1 MDGRQKMMEYAEL
14 RTCAIYVFF
23 ISKKPF
29 TLSHSPRF
37 LVKIRGLKCEGL
49 IFQPFTLK
57 PAWRWPPEPGR
68 SGKRWKAI
76 TFKKSPVINRH
87 PPNNQIVLNKQVI
100 LGKVG
105 VKAWEAVWR
114 LENAKPSHLS
124 NWLSG
129 VSAQMWRS
137 ECFFRDK
144 ITYIESFRLRKT
156 VQVKG
161 WEGFISFTLF
171 CITSIHT
178 PSFRPVVIIGEVR
191 LTTRRLFRTTR
202 RVGKT
207 NQGVVRTSRRVVKPC
222 APYS

>member
-1 MDGRQKMMEYAEL
+1 MKAWFFNHSHWNLLGGGHPNLAEVEKDGRL
-14 RTCAIYVFF
+14 LL
-23 ISKKPF
+23 SKKVQSSIG
-29 TLSHSPRF
+29 T
-37 LVKIRGLKCEGL
+37 
-49 IFQPFTLK
+49 
-57 PAWRWPPEPGR
+57 
-68 SGKRWKAI
+68 
-76 TFKKSPVINRH
+76 
-87 PPNNQIVLNKQVI
+87 PPNNQIVLNKQAI
-100 LGKVG
+100 LGKAG

-144 ITYIESFRLRKT
+144 ITYIESFRLSKT

-161 WEGFISFTLF
+161 WEEFILFTLF